1 MQLCGVLALLSG
13 SLALALLLVALS
25 TDNWIAAESSY
36 YWAHSG
42 LWHPDGDSVKDFILA
57 TRVFM
62 ILAALEGLLSICC
75 LILFL
80 TPTLCNSS
88 FSHLASLIF
97 CITAFAAVLCSTVGM
112 TIYTGER
119 WKESGQNPKI
129 QTTFAWSFYM
139 GWISVIFFLFTGVLS
154 LVVHWSAPR
163 PNYEIT
169 A

>member
-1 MQLCGVLALLSG
+1 MRLCGVLALLSG

-25 TDNWIAAESSY
+25 TDNWIASVGRNHQ
-36 YWAHSG
+36 AHSG
-42 LWHPDGDSVKDFILA
+42 LWHPDGESVKDFILA
-57 TRVFM
+57 TRVFT
-62 ILAALEGLLSICC
+62 ILAALGGLLSICC
-75 LILFL
+75 LILLL
-80 TPTLCNSS
+80 TPSLCNPS

-112 TIYTGER
+112 AIYTGER
-119 WKESGQNPKI
+119 CKESGYSQI

-139 GWISVIFFLFTGVLS
+139 GWISVVFFLFTGVLS